1 MKKMSKK
8 TITDVEMGFIN
19 EIEIYVVMFKSFKCC
34 LIQIHVDRS
43 YTNY

>member
-8 TITDVEMGFIN
+8 TITDVEMGFTN

-34 LIQIHVDRS
+34 LIHVTYDLC
-43 YTNY
+43 